1 MNLFSSIGGAITKIP
16 VAILV
21 TGFLFSCV
29 NDLDAIQQVT
39 HDPNAPE
46 EVTKNLYVHYTDS
59 GYARIQIYAAIA
71 ETYEKPEKITKLKDQ
86 VRVNFFSSTGE
97 IVSTLT
103 SLYGEINFETGL
115 MMVRDSV
122 VLINLKKKH
131 WLETEEL
138 YYNQRDSL
146 VYTDKFVFIKKKG
159 KKGALRGRGLSTT
172 PFFTDPQGVIKEPE
186 GPLYF
191 DED

>member
-1 MNLFSSIGGAITKIP
+1 MKLFSSIGAITKIP

-29 NDLDAIQQVT
+29 NDLNTIQQVND
-39 HDPNAPE
+39 DPNSPD

-59 GYARIQIYAAIA
+59 GYARVQIFAAIA
-71 ETYEKPEKITKLKDQ
+71 ETYNHPEKITKLKDQ
-86 VRVNFFSSTGE
+86 VKINFFSESGE

-103 SLYGEINFETGL
+103 SLYGEINHETGL
-115 MMVRDSV
+115 MVVRDSV
-122 VLINLKKKH
+122 VLLNLEKKQ

-138 YYNQRDSL
+138 YYNERDSSI
-146 VYTDKFVFIKKKG
+146 YTDKYVFIKKEG
-159 KKGALRGRGLSTT
+159 KPGALRGRGLQTT
-172 PFFTDPQGVIKEPE
+172 PFFNDIKGVIQYPE

-191 DED
+191 GED